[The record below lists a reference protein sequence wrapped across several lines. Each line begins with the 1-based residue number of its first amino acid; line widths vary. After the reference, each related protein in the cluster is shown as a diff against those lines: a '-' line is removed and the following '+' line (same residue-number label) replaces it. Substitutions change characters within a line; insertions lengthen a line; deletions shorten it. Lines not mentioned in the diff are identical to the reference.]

1 VPLKAGKGQI
11 ILGDFSQMLL
21 GLWGEVD
28 LLVNP
33 YAETAYKRGGVMVRA
48 MMTADV
54 NVRHEEAFVVA
65 SDIA

>member
-1 VPLKAGKGQI
+1 
-11 ILGDFSQMLL
+11 
-21 GLWGEVD
+21 
-28 LLVNP
+28 
-33 YAETAYKRGGVMVRA
+33 MVRA